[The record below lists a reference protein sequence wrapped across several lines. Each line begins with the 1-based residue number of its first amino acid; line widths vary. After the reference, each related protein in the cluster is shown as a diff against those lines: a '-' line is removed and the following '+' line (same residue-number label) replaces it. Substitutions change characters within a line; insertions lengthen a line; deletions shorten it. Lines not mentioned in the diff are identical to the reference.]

1 MRRYHITYG
10 ALTTVGGQVISASG
24 NGSIDDK
31 RVVVEGDIITCPA
44 CKSTGYVLCIGPRI
58 PEFWGEGV
66 GKPVALE
73 NDLCI
78 CKCSNPPR
86 LIANQ
91 SLRAQTIE
99 GVAEM
104 GAGNFSPPALDTS
117 AASKVMSQ
125 TGDYDEFF
133 IVRDE
138 DGAPIPNYA
147 YRIKAIDGGI
157 LEGVTDEAGRTS
169 LAATGESAAYLD
181 VSLTRPAE
189 VEHAK

>member
-1 MRRYHITYG
+1 
-10 ALTTVGGQVISASG
+10 
-24 NGSIDDK
+24 
-31 RVVVEGDIITCPA
+31 
-44 CKSTGYVLCIGPRI
+44 
-58 PEFWGEGV
+58 
-66 GKPVALE
+66 
-73 NDLCI
+73 
-78 CKCSNPPR
+78 
-86 LIANQ
+86 
-91 SLRAQTIE
+91 
-99 GVAEM
+99 M
-104 GAGNFSPPALDTS
+104 GAGDFFPPALDTS

>member
-24 NGSIDDK
+24 NGAIDDK
-31 RVVVEGDIITCPA
+31 RVVIEGDIITCPA

-78 CKCSNPPR
+78 CKCSSPPR

-99 GVAEM
+99 GVADM
-104 GAGNFSPPALDTS
+104 GGYGPASDIPSVFDDGYDQHFYLADEVTSKPLAKRFYRMTCNGRVVEGYTDGN
-117 AASKVMSQ
+117 
-125 TGDYDEFF
+125 
-133 IVRDE
+133 
-138 DGAPIPNYA
+138 
-147 YRIKAIDGGI
+147 
-157 LEGVTDEAGRTS
+157 GRTTKVEADDPADVKIEIFPEGYAGA
-169 LAATGESAAYLD
+169 LA
-181 VSLTRPAE
+181 
-189 VEHAK
+189 